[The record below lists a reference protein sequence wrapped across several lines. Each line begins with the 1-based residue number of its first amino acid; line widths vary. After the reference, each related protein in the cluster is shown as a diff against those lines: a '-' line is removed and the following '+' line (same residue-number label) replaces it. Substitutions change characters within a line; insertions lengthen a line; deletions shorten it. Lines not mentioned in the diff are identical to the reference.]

1 MNKDIQAHS
10 WSKHEENDLLA
21 DIMAMFR
28 RKKSNK
34 YIAMVINGTNE
45 NNKTTTT
52 QQNSNWPLIMFTQI
66 SAFYKLLGKTSYN
79 FV

>member
-1 MNKDIQAHS
+1 
-10 WSKHEENDLLA
+10 
-21 DIMAMFR
+21 MAMFR
-28 RKKSNK
+28 GKKSNK
-34 YIAMVINGTNE
+34 YIAMVNGTNE

-52 QQNSNWPLIMFTQI
+52 QQNSNWPLIVFTQI

>member
-1 MNKDIQAHS
+1 
-10 WSKHEENDLLA
+10 
-21 DIMAMFR
+21 MAMFR

-34 YIAMVINGTNE
+34 YIAMVVNGTNE
-45 NNKTTTT
+45 NKTTTT
-52 QQNSNWPLIMFTQI
+52 QQNSNWPLIVFTQI

>member
-1 MNKDIQAHS
+1 MIYLQN
-10 WSKHEENDLLA
+10 
-21 DIMAMFR
+21 IMAMFR
-28 RKKSNK
+28 GKKSNK
-34 YIAMVINGTNE
+34 YITMVVNGTNE